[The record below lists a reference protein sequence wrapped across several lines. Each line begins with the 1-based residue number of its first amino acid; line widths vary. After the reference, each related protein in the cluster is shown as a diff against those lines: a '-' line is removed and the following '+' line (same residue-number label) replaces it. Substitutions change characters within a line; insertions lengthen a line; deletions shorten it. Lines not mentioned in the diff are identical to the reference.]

1 MRKSEIVPNTR
12 NLIFYN
18 DAFLKIDFVA
28 KTIKSFNIPVVY
40 LDFDLLFSGYFE
52 SGQINELSNIEII
65 RPNPNTL
72 KSILPNIITKISS
85 QEIVLI
91 LDSLNGLQS
100 FFQNENPARFINS
113 LIMLLS
119 ANQKF
124 SQSTLIVTCL
134 KKGSRAEKAGIKLY
148 DEIINI
154 DGKDI
159 KNTPSLN
166 FSENSKKLFLEL
178 TFHIIVIMIPR
189 WSSMKNL

>member
-18 DAFLKIDFVA
+18 DAFLKIDFVT

-91 LDSLNGLQS
+91 LDSINGLQS
-100 FFQNENPARFINS
+100 FFQNENPARFVNS

-124 SQSTLIVTCL
+124 SQLTLIVTCMTQ
-134 KKGSRAEKAGIKLY
+134 KKEAKLVLPTGKHILEFENVNKFSITEKNEKVEIKK
-148 DEIINI
+148 I
-154 DGKDI
+154 
-159 KNTPSLN
+159 
-166 FSENSKKLFLEL
+166 
-178 TFHIIVIMIPR
+178 
-189 WSSMKNL
+189 